1 MSDRRRKPPNKWGCK
16 PSEDVCLEHCEP
28 LVCRHG
34 CEEAKPHKCG
44 DKSAAHDTERRHN
57 EP

>member
-1 MSDRRRKPPNKWGCK
+1 MKRTPNRWGCV

-34 CEEAKPHKCG
+34 CENAKEHQCAELAIKR
-44 DKSAAHDTERRHN
+44 TEDALRK
-57 EP
+57 P